1 MKTYYRKST
10 GPGSINGV
18 QEVSMTEELRAQ
30 LPNDMFLSATSKDV
44 KAFLA
49 AQAEATKPQEVTMRQ
64 ARLAL
69 LEAGL
74 LDNVQNIVAGMQGV
88 EGAAARI
95 EWEYSS
101 TMVRSQPLVA
111 ALAAALKLTSADVDA
126 LFLSS
131 STK

>member
-1 MKTYYRKST
+1 MKYIAQPDGLFAAFDES
-10 GPGSINGV
+10 S
-18 QEVSMTEELRAQ
+18 ELFAQ
-30 LPNDMFLSATSKDV
+30 LSELPKERRPVFLSESSKEV
-44 KAFLA
+44 KAYFA
-49 AQAEATKPQEVTMRQ
+49 AQAEAAKPVSVTMRQ

-74 LDNVQNIVAGMQGV
+74 LDNVQNLVAGMQGV

-111 ALAAALKLTSADVDA
+111 SLAAALKLKSADVDA
-126 LFLSS
+126 LFLSA